1 MNENTITVRIDDIEP
16 GDAVC
21 ALLAFKGVYSSMM
34 AKLDKDV
41 ENIINSLVDSVN
53 ASEPIDA
60 CYSLPY
66 GETFDVNISVYKH
79 TGAGKYD
86 ISIEVPADVFRFYCG
101 YASACRNK
109 IVRKE
114 EERKKARQ
122 VKRTKRDK
130 K

>member
-1 MNENTITVRIDDIEP
+1 MNENTITVRIDDIES

-21 ALLAFKGVYSSMM
+21 TLLAFKGVYSSMV

-66 GETFDVNISVYKH
+66 GESFYVNISVYKH

-86 ISIEVPADVFRFYCG
+86 ISIEFPESVFRFYCG
-101 YASACRNK
+101 MASAIRNK
-109 IVRKE
+109 YA
-114 EERKKARQ
+114 KK
-122 VKRTKRDK
+122 K
-130 K
+130 